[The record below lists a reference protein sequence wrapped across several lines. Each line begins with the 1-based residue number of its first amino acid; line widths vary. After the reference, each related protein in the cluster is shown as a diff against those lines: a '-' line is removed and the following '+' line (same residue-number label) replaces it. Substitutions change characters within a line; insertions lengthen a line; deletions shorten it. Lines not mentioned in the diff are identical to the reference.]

1 MQRATNILKRLLL
14 GPVILPQKVDLGLL
28 DPQSEVE
35 VWLDGLGTRIDVT
48 HLHLMSCGAP
58 LTICIAID
66 GVQAGSEIFRR
77 RLALCFH
84 EHGGRQQLL
93 GEIGLRFASRFQVG
107 TQQLCLFQVTGYRN
121 HCLPLL
127 RTWAHYLLYARAQ
140 SRNRDNDVPITTRET
155 RAMIVFYLCPR
166 PVALVTVEDSQGRNM
181 FPMNLMGPLGDG
193 YFAFALNSHRAA
205 APLVE
210 RARRVVLSSIP
221 LKHSTLVSR
230 LGANHRRVSI
240 EWDQLPFAT
249 VRPKTID
256 VPVAGFALKV
266 REMHV
271 EAVRPLGSHTLFV
284 AKTIAEES
292 LGEGPQLFSAHGMY
306 QAWRSQ
312 RSRKSESPVFGRV
325 LED

>member
-1 MQRATNILKRLLL
+1 MQHATKILKRLLL

-35 VWLDGLGTRIDVT
+35 VWLDGLGMRIDVT
-48 HLHLMSCGAP
+48 HQHLMSCGAP

-66 GVQAGSEIFRR
+66 GGQARSETFGRGST
-77 RLALCFH
+77 LCFH

-93 GEIGLRFASRFQVG
+93 GDIGLRFVSSLQAG
-107 TQQLCLFQVTGYRN
+107 TRQLCLFQVTGYRN

-127 RTWAHYLLYARAQ
+127 RTWAHYLQYARAQ

-166 PVALVTVEDSQGRNM
+166 PVALVTVEDSQARNM
-181 FPMNLMGPLGDG
+181 FPMNLMGPVGDG

-221 LKHSTLVSR
+221 LQQS
-230 LGANHRRVSI
+230 
-240 EWDQLPFAT
+240 
-249 VRPKTID
+249 
-256 VPVAGFALKV
+256 
-266 REMHV
+266 
-271 EAVRPLGSHTLFV
+271 
-284 AKTIAEES
+284 
-292 LGEGPQLFSAHGMY
+292 GP
-306 QAWRSQ
+306 
-312 RSRKSESPVFGRV
+312 
-325 LED
+325 